1 MVELDLAFEPEEVMT
16 GLERLFTARGLQ
28 WCRRDA
34 GARCAEFTIAGLGG
48 GDARVSVAPLPP
60 ERRSYPTFFPRT
72 LLQLELEHQG
82 VLNAMHRDI
91 ILAFMRVM
99 G

>member
-1 MVELDLAFEPEEVMT
+1 MVELDLAFEPEDVMA
-16 GLERLFTARGLQ
+16 GLERLFSARGLR
-28 WCRRDA
+28 WCRRD
-34 GARCAEFTIAGLGG
+34 GGTRCAEFTIAGLSG
-48 GDARVSVAPLPP
+48 GDARVSVAPLPA
-60 ERRSYPTFFPRT
+60 ERMTYPIFFPRT

-82 VLNAMHRDI
+82 ALNAMHRDI